1 MAITIPSTNLSAG
14 KIIFSVLNGSAEL
27 KRRINKVFP
36 VVASQDA
43 VLPYIRYCRTGLS
56 SVPQKSG
63 QPATDTTV
71 IVVECYTADYIE
83 GVELAEI
90 VRSLLDHKKGE
101 ACGMTM
107 RSCTLVDSAESWEND
122 AYIQELT
129 FQVKI

>member
-27 KRRINKVFP
+27 KRRVNKVFP

-71 IVVECYTADYIE
+71 IVVECYTADYLE

-101 ACGMTM
+101 AGGMTM
-107 RSCTLVDSAESWEND
+107 RACTLVDSAESWEND